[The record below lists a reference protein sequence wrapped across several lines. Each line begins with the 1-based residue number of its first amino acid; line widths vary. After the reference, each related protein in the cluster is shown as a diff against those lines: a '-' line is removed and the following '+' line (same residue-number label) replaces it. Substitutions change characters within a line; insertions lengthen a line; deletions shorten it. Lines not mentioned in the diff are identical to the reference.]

1 VTLKEQIMT
10 TEQLK
15 KYRQHKRNATHRGI
29 DFLLSFEEWIDIW
42 EQSGKWD
49 LRGNRPGYYVMSRN
63 GDNGPYALSNV
74 YINSFENNK
83 LEGRLGKMH
92 STESKDKIREKA
104 TGRPSMHKGRTLP
117 SLSNDAKQKIS
128 NALKGRK
135 QSEEHIKKR
144 IESKMKGE
152 LIGG

>member
-1 VTLKEQIMT
+1 MT
-10 TEQLK
+10 EEQLK
-15 KYRQHKRNATHRGI
+15 KYQQHKRNATHRGI
-29 DFLLSFEEWIDIW
+29 DFLLSFEEWLDIW
-42 EQSGKWD
+42 EQSGKWN

-63 GDNGPYALSNV
+63 GDNGPYSIGNV

-92 STESKDKIREKA
+92 STESKNKIRNKA
-104 TGRPSMHKGRTLP
+104 TGRPSKHKDRTLP
-117 SLSNDAKQKIS
+117 SLSDETRQKIS

-135 QSEEHIKKR
+135 QSKEHIKKR